1 LTALAPTTSSSNR
14 RNEKSVYH
22 ILLIDDNSFF
32 SATFAGLLQ
41 RAGYRVSLA
50 PDNREGK
57 GLHRRDPA
65 HLVIMS
71 IYLEEGNGQ
80 AYLEDLRET
89 FATTPVIALLR
100 ESAKGELFYPL
111 LLKELGNRR
120 VFFKPFRTE
129 EVLDAIYEELAPP
142 AREAGW

>member
-1 LTALAPTTSSSNR
+1 M
-14 RNEKSVYH
+14 YH

-57 GLHRRDPA
+57 RLHRRDPA
-65 HLVIMS
+65 HLVLMS
-71 IYLEEGNGQ
+71 IYLEKGDGQ
-80 AYLEDLRET
+80 VYLEDLRDT
-89 FATTPVIALLR
+89 FAATPVIALLR

-142 AREAGW
+142 AKEVGW